1 MTAPNPLQQLGIP
14 ARDAD
19 LATLDARDW
28 EPIAWGKQRGFRFTI
43 DYAATPSHVDLFSL
57 GTWWVLGIHFGAIA
71 GPRVSVPIGE
81 DRGSA
86 EDVAFTLHELAA
98 GSREH
103 AAVVG

>member
-1 MTAPNPLQQLGIP
+1 MTTPNPLQQLGIP
-14 ARDAD
+14 ARDID
-19 LATLDARDW
+19 LAALDARDW
-28 EPIAWGKQRGFRFTI
+28 QPFHWGKQRGYRFTI
-43 DYAATPSHVDLFSL
+43 DYAGTPCHVSLFSF
-57 GTWWVLGIHFGAIA
+57 GPGWFLGIYFGAIA

-86 EDVAFTLHELAA
+86 EDVAFAFHTLAA